1 MTKLSDLSVDELTDM
16 LEAGEDILECHRV
29 LQNTGDNIVGEVLR
43 DQGKFYEWNHY
54 PKGDV
59 YDHQTHSQYFYHA
72 HPTGQRGNE
81 HGHFHLF
88 LRAKGMPEGISPAS
102 YTGDVEWPSG
112 DDALGHLIAISMDKK
127 GYPIAL
133 FTTNRWVTG
142 ETWYVDAHIRSMV
155 DLFLIDHARPS
166 WPVNLWIGAMVR
178 LFRPAV
184 MKLVTERDKA
194 VEQWLAR
201 HPDRDV
207 YEDRELEITSF
218 KKISVEK
225 QLAGVRKALG

>member
-1 MTKLSDLSVDELTDM
+1 VAKLSDLSVDELEGM
-16 LEAGEDILECHRV
+16 LEAGEDILECHRI

-88 LRAKGMPEGISPAS
+88 LRAKGMPKGVSPAS

-127 GYPIAL
+127 GYPVTL

-142 ETWYVDAHIRSMV
+142 ETWYSGPHIQSMV

-166 WPVNLWIGAMVR
+166 WPVNIWITSMVR

-184 MKLVTERDKA
+184 MELIAERDKA
-194 VEQWLAR
+194 VEKWLAK

-207 YEDRELEITSF
+207 YEDRELDVTSF
-218 KKISVEK
+218 RKISVEK
-225 QLAGVRKALG
+225 QLAGVRKALE

>member
-1 MTKLSDLSVDELTDM
+1 MAKLSDLPVDDLKDM
-16 LEAGEDILECHRV
+16 LEAGEDVLECHRI

-59 YDHQTHSQYFYHA
+59 YDHETHSQYFYHA

-88 LRAKGMPEGISPAS
+88 LRAKGMPKGISPAS

-142 ETWYVDAHIRSMV
+142 ETWYVDTHIQSMV

-166 WPVNLWIGAMVR
+166 WPVNIWMGAMVR
-178 LFRPAV
+178 LFKPAV
-184 MKLVTERDKA
+184 KELVAERDEA
-194 VEQWLAR
+194 VKLWLAK

-207 YEDRELEITSF
+207 YEDRKLDVTSF
-218 KKISVEK
+218 RKISVEK
-225 QLAGVRKALG
+225 QLAGVRKALE